1 MSHHWI
7 TYGIA
12 LIACISSTSAY
23 AQMTSSAVA
32 VGARVVSFLQPPP
45 SGLVVAAIVYEP
57 GNDVSER
64 EARAIEHELG
74 SGLKV
79 GALSFRAR
87 RVASNALGEL
97 TGARLAFVTRGTN
110 YRQVTSATNARS
122 IVTIA
127 SDPVCTRAG
136 QCTVAIQSSPRIQII
151 VSRAACLAARI
162 KFSAA
167 FLMLVREI

>member
-12 LIACISSTSAY
+12 LIACVSGTSAY
-23 AQMTSSAVA
+23 AQMTRSAVA
-32 VGARVVSFLQPPP
+32 VGGRVVSFLQPPP
-45 SGLVVAAIVYEP
+45 SGPLIAAIVYEP
-57 GNDVSER
+57 GNDASER

-79 GALSFRAR
+79 GALSFRPR

-97 TGARLAFVTRGTN
+97 AGARLAFVTRGTN
-110 YRQVTSATNARS
+110 YRQVTSAANARS
-122 IVTIA
+122 IVTIS
-127 SDPVCTRAG
+127 SDPACTLAG
-136 QCTVAIQSSPRIQII
+136 QCTVAIQSTPRVQII